1 MPLLIC
7 GKLLWVPVQYK
18 LTMSEKYKQQLER
31 NIGKYSWYKVFTKRV
46 YLPLIAI
53 QLVNVGKVTVG
64 QLAFIAIAASIVQVL
79 LDIPTGYIADK
90 WGNKRAILTGASITA
105 ASPLFYIFMPNF
117 LGGLLAALL
126 FFGGYA
132 FQSGAIEAFMHDTL
146 VALGKEHEYAKVMGR
161 AQSYGLIG
169 NVFLIALIPATYSI
183 NHSLPFLLGFVSLVI
198 MLWLASTFTFVAAQH
213 NKARKNPIEATKS
226 IITPQNIALFIFA
239 GAMAG
244 VSNRGGEYRELLYQS
259 IGVKVALFGLLL
271 SLGSII
277 GAVMGRYIHLLDR
290 LKPLTFYLLDVTF
303 MASCMALVG
312 ISKSPLLSI
321 LGFTLFS
328 AYGRVRLIV
337 FQAKLLHDIQHV
349 YKATLISSLNLFT
362 VVGEIGAVTLL
373 AKLIGF
379 KHYTVGYLLFGI
391 AIFGI
396 GLSLWFFIWLENS
409 RKIQR
414 PASNQA

>member
-1 MPLLIC
+1 
-7 GKLLWVPVQYK
+7 
-18 LTMSEKYKQQLER
+18 MSEKYKLQLER

-64 QLAFIAIAASIVQVL
+64 QLAFIAIVASVVQVL
-79 LDIPTGYIADK
+79 LDIPTGFVADK
-90 WGNKRAILTGASITA
+90 WGNRRAILTGASITA
-105 ASPLFYIFMPNF
+105 VSPLFYIFMPSF
-117 LGGLLAALL
+117 LGGLLAAIL

-169 NVFLIALIPATYSI
+169 NVGLIALIPATYSI
-183 NHSLPFLLGFVSLVI
+183 NHNLPFLLGAISLMI
-198 MLWLASTFTFVAAQH
+198 MLWLASTFTFPAAQH
-213 NKARKNPIEATKS
+213 NKAHKNVIDATKR
-226 IITPQNIALFIFA
+226 IITPQNIAVFIFA

-244 VSNRGGEYRELLYQS
+244 VANRGGEFRELLYQS
-259 IGVKVALFGLLL
+259 IGIKVAIFGLLL
-271 SLGSII
+271 ALGSIV
-277 GAVMGRYIHLLDR
+277 GAAMGRYVYLLDK
-290 LKPLTFYLLDVTF
+290 LKPLTFYFLDVTF
-303 MASCMALVG
+303 MASCMILVG
-312 ISKSPLLSI
+312 ISRNPLLSI

-337 FQAKLLHDIQHV
+337 LQAKLLHDMQHS

-373 AKLIGF
+373 ARLIGF
-379 KHYTVGYLLFGI
+379 KNYTTGYLLFGV
-391 AIFGI
+391 AVFGI
-396 GLSLWFFIWLENS
+396 GMTLWFFIWLENN
-409 RKIQR
+409 RNVQILR
-414 PASNQA
+414 T